1 MKDRKDRK
9 IEKKGTTGSGDKH
22 RKEKSQHKVV
32 MKDRKDRKIEKK
44 GRKKRK
50 AQQGVVMKDRKDRK
64 IEKKGTTGSGDER

>member
-22 RKEKSQHKVV
+22 RKE
-32 MKDRKDRKIEKK
+32 
-44 GRKKRK
+44 
-50 AQQGVVMKDRKDRK
+50 RK